1 MLAPPNFSLLL
12 VMACFWLVFLLV
24 RSQLV
29 KPLGALLDQRER
41 QISDAQR
48 SFDRAQQ
55 ALRDTLERCERELA
69 EVGAE
74 AHRERAAQRA
84 AGESARRAALDA
96 ARLQAQERLAAL
108 TGALE
113 IASAAARISLRERS
127 LELAREL
134 ASRLIGRRV
143 A

>member
-1 MLAPPNFSLLL
+1 MLALPNLSVLL

-29 KPLGALLDQRER
+29 KPLGALLDERER
-41 QISDAQR
+41 QISSSQQ
-48 SFDRAQQ
+48 SFVRAQQ
-55 ALRDTLERCERELA
+55 TLRDTLSRCERELA

-74 AHRERAAQRA
+74 AQRERASERA

-96 ARLQAQERLAAL
+96 ARLQAQERLAAVA
-108 TGALE
+108 GALE
-113 IASAAARISLRERS
+113 IASAEARQSLHERS
-127 LELAREL
+127 RELAGEL
-134 ASRLIGRRV
+134 ASRLAGRRV

>member
-1 MLAPPNFSLLL
+1 MLAPPNLSLLL

-24 RSQLV
+24 SSQLV
-29 KPLGALLDQRER
+29 KPLGMLLDERER
-41 QISDAQR
+41 QISGSQQ
-48 SFDRAQQ
+48 SFERAQQ
-55 ALRDTLERCERELA
+55 ALRDTLARCERELA

-74 AHRERAAQRA
+74 AQRERAAQRT

-96 ARLQAQERLAAL
+96 ARLLAQERLTAL
-108 TGALE
+108 TSALE
-113 IASAAARISLRERS
+113 TASADARHSLRERS
-127 LELAREL
+127 QELAREL